1 MSDKIGTDIVMLLF
15 PGFNALDLVGPMV
28 VMSAMPDARIHLV
41 WKTLDPVR
49 NDRGIG
55 MLPTATFANALRPGI
70 LFVPGGTMGV
80 LDQMEDSETLD
91 FLRNKAEQADYVT
104 SVCTGS
110 LILGAAGLLDGYR
123 AATHWTTRELLADLG
138 AIPCA
143 DRVVRDRNRISG
155 GGITAG
161 IDFGLAIAALLHG
174 DERAKAIQ
182 LALEYDPAPPFDT
195 GTPEKAGEALTGAVK
210 ARFGPF
216 IERAGQVARKV
227 GGARHR
233 RPE

>member
-1 MSDKIGTDIVMLLF
+1 MSENAGTDIVMLLF

-41 WKTLDPVR
+41 WKNLEPVR

-55 MLPTATFANALRPGI
+55 MLPTATFADAPRPHI

-80 LDQMEDSETLD
+80 LDQMEDRETLD
-91 FLRNKAEQADYVT
+91 FLRRKGEEADWVT

-110 LILGAAGLLDGYR
+110 MILGAAGLLEGYR
-123 AATHWTTRELLADLG
+123 AATHWTTRELLAELG
-138 AIPCA
+138 AIPSS
-143 DRVVRDRNRISG
+143 DRVVRDRNRVSG

-174 DERAKAIQ
+174 PERAKAIQ
-182 LALEYDPAPPFDT
+182 LALEYNPEPPFDT
-195 GTPEKAGEALTGAVK
+195 GTPERAGEALTQAVRT
-210 ARFGPF
+210 RFAAF
-216 IERAGQVARKV
+216 IERAGQVSRKA
-227 GGARHR
+227 GAALPNR
-233 RPE
+233 